1 MRAAFISS
9 ACLMKE
15 KNHRTTLAALAP
27 LAHSAL
33 YTVLLDTDA
42 PEPAQAE
49 VPEAAAA
56 RLVEEITA
64 AGGRVDAEIHCPHT
78 AGELCFC
85 WHTRPGFL
93 WQAARHLDLRL
104 DESYVICDTPND
116 VSLAYMAG
124 CRPILVLNGRTI
136 DELYGGFQP
145 EPSDFPVARDL
156 RQAVSYVLSEEE
168 IAQELGHAR
177 PAALSQ
183 GADEI
188 DGSAGLPED
197 LPASALPT
205 LTAYTAR
212 PQPDQR
218 APQMIRYGGR
228 WLVWFVVGGIWLSLG
243 IAYLLTHLYR
253 VRPFPEFV
261 YYITLQFIPRPV
273 RGALFILTGAI
284 ALLVA
289 LRSVRDS
296 LPVAIRWGKDKDR

>member
-1 MRAAFISS
+1 MRAAFVSS
-9 ACLMKE
+9 TCLVKE
-15 KNHRTTLAALAP
+15 KDRRAALVALAP
-27 LAHSAL
+27 LADSAL
-33 YTVLLDTDA
+33 YTVLLDTA
-42 PEPAQAE
+42 SSGAVPSETAE
-49 VPEAAAA
+49 VTVA

-64 AGGRVDAEIHCPHT
+64 AGGRVDAEVHCPHKT
-78 AGELCFC
+78 EEACSC
-85 WHTRPGFL
+85 WHMRPGFL
-93 WQAARHLDLRL
+93 WQAARYLDLRL

-136 DELYGGFQP
+136 EELYDGFQP

-156 RQAVSYVLSEEE
+156 PQAVSYLLSEEE
-168 IAQELGHAR
+168 TAVELGHAR

-183 GADEI
+183 GVDEEVPS
-188 DGSAGLPED
+188 GVPED
-197 LPASALPT
+197 LPPSALPT

-212 PQPDQR
+212 PQPDQH
-218 APQMIRYGGR
+218 PSQVIRYSGR
-228 WLVWFVVGGIWLSLG
+228 WLVWFIVGGIWLSLG

-253 VRPFPEFV
+253 VHPFPEFV

-289 LRSVRDS
+289 LRSVRES
-296 LPVAIRWGKDKDR
+296 LPVAIRWGKDKNC

>member
-1 MRAAFISS
+1 MRAAFVSS
-9 ACLMKE
+9 ACLVKG
-15 KNHRTTLAALAP
+15 KDRRTALAALAP
-27 LAHSAL
+27 LAESTL
-33 YTVLLDTDA
+33 YTVLINTA
-42 PEPAQAE
+42 SPETAQGEMAE
-49 VPEAAAA
+49 ATAT
-56 RLVEEITA
+56 RLVEEIAA
-64 AGGRVDAEIHCPHT
+64 AGGRVDAEMHCPHKT
-78 AGELCFC
+78 GEACSC
-85 WHTRPGFL
+85 WHTHPGFL

-136 DELYGGFQP
+136 EELYDGFQP

-156 RQAVSYVLSEEE
+156 RQAVSYLLSEEE
-168 IAQELGHAR
+168 VAQELGHAR

-183 GADEI
+183 GVDETE
-188 DGSAGLPED
+188 GPAAFPED
-197 LPASALPT
+197 LPPSALPT

-212 PQPDQR
+212 PQPDQ
-218 APQMIRYGGR
+218 AQPQVIRYGGR
-228 WLVWFVVGGIWLSLG
+228 WLVWFIVGGIWLSLG

-289 LRSVRDS
+289 LRSVRES
-296 LPVAIRWGKDKDR
+296 LPVAIRWGKGKSR